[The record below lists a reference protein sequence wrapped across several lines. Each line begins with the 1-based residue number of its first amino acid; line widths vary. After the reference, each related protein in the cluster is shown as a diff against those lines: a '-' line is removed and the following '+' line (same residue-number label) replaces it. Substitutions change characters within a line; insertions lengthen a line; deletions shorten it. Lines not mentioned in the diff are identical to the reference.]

1 MIKNII
7 SSDYIKKIGAGAG
20 VRYVRGGN
28 FYLAPLPVEN
38 YFQNDQKNRI
48 IFPGDTFLSKT
59 FKSFSE
65 LEKKEMEELKK
76 MWQRKYAKA
85 SDTIRNKEMER
96 ITIELSWKSS
106 QIEGNTYSLL
116 DTERLI
122 KESKEAE
129 GHDHSEAI
137 MILNHKNVLKF
148 ILENRSY
155 FKDLSRLKIEELHN
169 ILLKD
174 LNVSSGLRKSGV
186 GIVGTDYKP
195 LDNIYQLNEQLEDF
209 INLTKDNH
217 DTLDKVFACMVCV
230 AYMQPFEDGNKRTS
244 RMLANAILLANDYPP
259 ISFRSIDELEY
270 KKAIILCYESKN
282 IHYMKKLFMEQY
294 KEACLGYFG

>member
-1 MIKNII
+1 
-7 SSDYIKKIGAGAG
+7 
-20 VRYVRGGN
+20 
-28 FYLAPLPVEN
+28 
-38 YFQNDQKNRI
+38 
-48 IFPGDTFLSKT
+48 
-59 FKSFSE
+59 
-65 LEKKEMEELKK
+65 
-76 MWQRKYAKA
+76 
-85 SDTIRNKEMER
+85 
-96 ITIELSWKSS
+96 
-106 QIEGNTYSLL
+106 
-116 DTERLI
+116 
-122 KESKEAE
+122 
-129 GHDHSEAI
+129 

-148 ILENRSY
+148 ILENKSY

-186 GIVGTDYKP
+186 GIVGTDYKL
-195 LDNIYQLNEQLEDF
+195 LDNIYQLKEQLEVF
-209 INLTKDNH
+209 IDLTKQSY
-217 DTLDKVFACMVCV
+217 DTLSKVFACMVSI

-294 KEACLGYFG
+294 KEACLGYLG